1 MAALRLGIFG
11 GTFDPPHIGHL
22 VLAAESLHQLK
33 LDQVLWVLTPDPPHK
48 KSQRITP
55 LETRQEMLQACLQ
68 GAAEFSLS
76 RVDIDRPA
84 PHYALDTMHLLALEY
99 PGAELVYLMGSD
111 SLQDLPTWHK
121 PLEFIRQCKSIGVM
135 HRPGDLT
142 RLDEVESLLPG
153 VSLKV
158 RWVLAPLL
166 EIASSDIRQRAAGG
180 RPFRFFLPPQ
190 VYDLVQKHHLYR

>member
-11 GTFDPPHIGHL
+11 GTFDPPHVGHL

-48 KSQRITP
+48 KNLRITP
-55 LETRQEMLQACLQ
+55 LETRLEMLQACLQ
-68 GAAEFSLS
+68 DAPEFNLS

-84 PHYALDTMHLLALEY
+84 PHFALDTMRLLAAEY
-99 PGAELVYLMGSD
+99 PNTELFYLMGSD
-111 SLQDLPTWHK
+111 SLHDLPNWHK

-142 RLDEVESLLPG
+142 RLDEVESQLPG
-153 VSLKV
+153 ISLKV

-180 RPFRFFLPPQ
+180 RPFRFFLPPS
-190 VYDLVQKHHLYR
+190 VYELIQKHQLYR